1 MSGTE
6 NLPESCSG
14 FPSGW
19 PRSRLILIQELIDP
33 GPVMGDLGEGG
44 GGICIGLF
52 IGDNALGHPSTQK
65 RAPRVSLW
73 DREGKGEREGELGN
87 HPLFPVAPTLS
98 WSDLPSGSGTL
109 APHEVICL

>member
-14 FPSGW
+14 FPQAG
-19 PRSRLILIQELIDP
+19 PGSRLILFQDLIDP
-33 GPVMGDLGEGG
+33 GPVRGDPGEDGR
-44 GGICIGLF
+44 GLCTGQS

-73 DREGKGEREGELGN
+73 DREGKGEREGEPGKPPPPPCGPNSELVGPAIRLRN
-87 HPLFPVAPTLS
+87 T
-98 WSDLPSGSGTL
+98 GSS
-109 APHEVICL
+109 

>member
-14 FPSGW
+14 FPQAG
-19 PRSRLILIQELIDP
+19 PGSRLILFQDLIDP
-33 GPVMGDLGEGG
+33 GPVRGDPGEDGR
-44 GGICIGLF
+44 GLCTGQS

-73 DREGKGEREGELGN
+73 DREGKGERVSQGN
-87 HPLFPVAPTLS
+87 HRLLPVVPTLS

-109 APHEVICL
+109 APHKVICL